1 MKFKRGDEIE
11 VSSGEQGYLGSYYEA
26 IVSRK
31 ISNTMYIVEY
41 KNLIKD
47 DGSGP
52 LREIININEI
62 RPRPPI
68 VPFPAEDLSTGDK
81 VDSYDND
88 GWWSGTI
95 CEKKESGYVVHFHT
109 TGETI
114 TFPDTEKLR
123 IHLDWVDEKWVST
136 KFG

>member
-1 MKFKRGDEIE
+1 MIFQRGDEIE

-26 IVSRK
+26 ILSTK
-31 ISNTMYIVEY
+31 IINTLYIVEY
-41 KNLIKD
+41 NSLINYDGSRPLRDVNCIKD
-47 DGSGP
+47 
-52 LREIININEI
+52 IK
-62 RPRPPI
+62 PRPPI

-109 TGETI
+109 TGQTI
-114 TFPDTEKLR
+114 TFPETD
-123 IHLDWVDEKWVST
+123 
-136 KFG
+136 